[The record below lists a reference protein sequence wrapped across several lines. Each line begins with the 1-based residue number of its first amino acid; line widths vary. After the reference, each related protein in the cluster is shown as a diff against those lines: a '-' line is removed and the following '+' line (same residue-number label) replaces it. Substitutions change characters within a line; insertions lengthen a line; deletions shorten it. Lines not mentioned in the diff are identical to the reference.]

1 MNYMMNILIVDD
13 HAVVRAGLRQII
25 SGVSGMAVADEAEGA
40 VEALTKIRKKGYSMV
55 VLDISMPGKSGLDV
69 LKEIRIEHP
78 KLPVLM
84 LSTYPED
91 QYAVRALRSGAS
103 GYMTKDRAPEELV
116 TAIRTVAAGRKYI
129 SSDLAERLAFNFDTD
144 IKKEP
149 HEILSD
155 REYQVLCTI
164 ASGKT
169 TSEIADQFSLSVKTI
184 STYRSRILEKMQLK
198 NNAELTN
205 YAIRN
210 HLID

>member
-1 MNYMMNILIVDD
+1 MNYMINILIVDD

-25 SGVSGMAVADEAEGA
+25 SGVSGMAVADEADGA
-40 VEALTKIRKKGYSMV
+40 IEALAKIRKKGYSMV
-55 VLDISMPGKSGLDV
+55 VLDISMPGKNGLDV
-69 LKEIRIEHP
+69 LKEIRNEYP

-84 LSTYPED
+84 LSMYPED

-103 GYMTKDRAPEELV
+103 GYMTKDSAPEELV

-129 SSDLAERLAFNFDTD
+129 SSDLAERLAYNLDTD
-144 IKKEP
+144 MKKEP

-155 REYQVLCTI
+155 REYQILCTI

-169 TSEIADQFSLSVKTI
+169 ISEIADQLSLSVKTI